1 MRLARILATAA
12 VLALSQASLPAQ
24 AGLVGNGTNTVSV
37 ELFLGAAPFPPAPAP
52 PYPNTIDYVNSMGM
66 TTNTPPPTIPVTY
79 LEDALTETTIGVDD
93 TQITITNNAPSGIPF
108 CLVAAPCNDTF
119 AGFGFT
125 FTGVDI
131 TGVSVDPASA
141 AGFLPNTTAPHMGLQ
156 LLSPTDILVDVTG
169 DAPNTGDATHSRRN
183 DRDHAAAIRTRAAE
197 PRIAGQR
204 ADRPAGGQA
213 ESEKELD
220 RRQRMS
226 VTEVLGS

>member
-1 MRLARILATAA
+1 
-12 VLALSQASLPAQ
+12 
-24 AGLVGNGTNTVSV
+24 
-37 ELFLGAAPFPPAPAP
+37 
-52 PYPNTIDYVNSMGM
+52 MGM

-141 AGFLPNTTAPHMGLQ
+141 AGFRPNTTAPHMGLQ

-169 DAPNTGDATHSRRN
+169 EAPNTGDELILDVTTGTTPPPSVP
-183 DRDHAAAIRTRAAE
+183 E
-197 PRIAGQR
+197 PRSLALLVSGLIGLLVVKRR
-204 ADRPAGGQA
+204 AKKSSIVVSA
-213 ESEKELD
+213 
-220 RRQRMS
+220 
-226 VTEVLGS
+226 